1 MSVKEHSTRSPGE
14 GSRRIGITIFPAKT
28 GFSFYSNG
36 AHQNC
41 IFLFA
46 SLRAA
51 NYDVVLLN
59 GGDGEP
65 PLPESMPIELREIVW
80 HKISDELVDT
90 LDVLIQAGA
99 QVSAEHVARVHAN
112 GGRCVSYKFGSDLP
126 IDSERAIHNL
136 PTGAIFN
143 GAKFD
148 AIWTTSQHTNV
159 CGAYWNICYRAPVRV
174 LPHIWLP
181 YFVDQ
186 ITDTFQRVE
195 ATRSDG
201 SIAHHAIPPIGYQP
215 GRVKKRIAILEPNI
229 NFVKTAHIPM
239 LIAEEAFR
247 RAPDLIEHVM
257 VTNALHLKTHLGFS
271 TFIGNLDLQNT
282 PAADGRPMISF
293 EGRQNTPYFMSQ
305 NADAVISHQW
315 ISVPNYSHY
324 DLIHLGYPIVHNV
337 PELHDA
343 GVGYYYEGFDA
354 LEGATMLEACLRWH
368 DTSIGEWDRE
378 NGRRFLG
385 TRLATSR
392 ENVEAHARAI
402 EGLFA

>member
-1 MSVKEHSTRSPGE
+1 MTERSTPSGRT
-14 GSRRIGITIFPAKT
+14 SRRVGITIFPSKT
-28 GFSFYSNG
+28 SFNFFSNG

-41 IFLFA
+41 LFWWVC
-46 SLRAA
+46 LRAA
-51 NYDVVLLN
+51 GYDCVLIN
-59 GGDGEP
+59 GGDGDP
-65 PLPESMPIELREIVW
+65 PTPESMPIELRGIVW

-99 QVSAEHVARVHAN
+99 QVSAEHVARVHAR
-112 GGRCVSYKFGSDLP
+112 GGRCVSAKFGADFPL
-126 IDSERAIHNL
+126 DAERAIHNL

-174 LPHIWLP
+174 LPHIWAP

-186 ITDTFQRVE
+186 ITSTFERVE

-201 SIAHHAIPPIGYQP
+201 SRVVHTIPPIGYQP
-215 GRVKKRIAILEPNI
+215 GRAKKRIAILEPNI

-257 VTNALHLKTHLGFS
+257 VTNALHLKAHLGFS

-282 PAADGRPMISF
+282 IAADGRPMISF

-305 NADAVISHQW
+305 NADVVVSHQW
-315 ISVPNYSHY
+315 IPVPNYSHY

-337 PELHDA
+337 QEMRDV

-354 LEGATMLEACLRWH
+354 KEGGAALHACLRWH
-368 DTSIGEWDRE
+368 DSAGIGASDRE
-378 NGRRFLG
+378 NGRRFLA

-392 ENVEAHARAI
+392 ENVEAHARAV
-402 EGLFA
+402 ERLFE